1 MVVLSA
7 LVDLVQ
13 VVELGFDELSALALA
28 LLPFLAP
35 HRNTALQVS
44 SCAICISYTV
54 VFRINRPP

>member
-1 MVVLSA
+1 VVVLSA

-35 HRNTALQVS
+35 HRNTALQARS
-44 SCAICISYTV
+44 FTLCIWYSLV
-54 VFRINRPP
+54 L

>member
-44 SCAICISYTV
+44 PCAICIA
-54 VFRINRPP
+54 